1 MPSLPAEIEVY
12 PVHHLPI
19 LKAYADQLGLVSLIH
34 HYVPTEMNVDAGTVV
49 LGLVLDT
56 LSGRSPLYRLEECF
70 AQQDTELL
78 LGKALPPHALNDEVV
93 GRVLDR
99 LYDFGTMRLFT
110 ACAVR
115 AATRFGLERRYV
127 HFDTTSR
134 SVWGD
139 YQFAETQDLPFQGT
153 YGYSKDKRP
162 DLKQFVLST
171 LCVDRAVPIWGKP
184 EDGNASDKTLNAT
197 LLSEIAQLLA
207 QYGGQPGAYIYI
219 ADAALVTA
227 DNLAALRDTL
237 FITRLPA
244 TYSAC
249 GRVIAEAVAHNAW
262 EEVGVLAQTPPT
274 KQRPGTFYKV
284 AEASVTLYGKV
295 YRAVVVHSS
304 SQDQRRQKALA
315 RELQASYATLEATA
329 RAVSQQEYFCQA
341 DAEAAAAKLRAQQS
355 AYHEVE
361 VRVKAHPKYGPGRP
375 SQKQPRVIKALRYG
389 LQVTLRERAE
399 VIARRTQETGCFV
412 LLTNVPTMGEMAHR
426 AGDVLRAYKAQHGIE
441 QNFGFLKDP
450 LIVNSLFL
458 KKPERIEALGLVL
471 LRALLLWRLVERT
484 LRVHVETT
492 ETPLPGWDKKA
503 TQKPTA
509 FMMMTKFAGVMVLKV
524 EDQRQLVHPLSTVQ
538 QQYLR
543 ALGVPATYFTV
554 PQRGHRAETGKSR
567 SQQSP
572 G

>member
-1 MPSLPAEIEVY
+1 MPALSPAIEVY
-12 PVHHLPI
+12 PVHHLPLI
-19 LKAYADQLGLVSLIH
+19 KAYADQLGLVSLIN
-34 HYVPTEMNVDAGTVV
+34 HYVPTAMEVDAGTVV
-49 LGLVLDT
+49 LALMLDT
-56 LSGRSPLYRLEECF
+56 LSGRSPLYRLEEFF
-70 AQQDTELL
+70 AQQDTALL
-78 LGKALPPHALNDEVV
+78 LGKAVPPPALNDDTV

-139 YQFAETQDLPFQGT
+139 YQFAETQDLPFQVT

-184 EDGNASDKTLNAT
+184 ADGNASDKTLNTT
-197 LLSEIAQLLA
+197 LLSEIAHLLA
-207 QYGGQPGAYIYI
+207 QYGVQPGAYIYI
-219 ADAALVTA
+219 ADAALVTE

-244 TYSAC
+244 TYSEC
-249 GRVIAEAVAHNAW
+249 GRVIAEAVAHNHW

-274 KQRPGTFYKV
+274 KRRPGTSYKV
-284 AEASVTLYGKV
+284 AERNVTLYGKV

-304 SQDQRRQKALA
+304 SQDQRRQKHLE
-315 RELQASYATLEATA
+315 RELQASYALLEATVREAA
-329 RAVSQQEYFCQA
+329 RQEYFCPA
-341 DAEAAAAKLRAQQS
+341 DAEAAAAKLRALPS
-355 AYHEVE
+355 AYHGVGVDVE
-361 VRVKAHPKYGPGRP
+361 ERPKYGPGRP
-375 SQKQPRVIKALRYG
+375 RSKQPRVVKALRYG
-389 LQVTLRERAE
+389 LQVTLYERAE
-399 VIARRTQETGCFV
+399 VIARKTQEAGCFV
-412 LLTNVPTMGEMAHR
+412 LLTNVPTTGEMAQG
-426 AGDVLRAYKAQHGIE
+426 AGDVLRAYKEQHGIE
-441 QNFGFLKDP
+441 QNYGFLKDP
-450 LIVNSLFL
+450 LIVNSVFL

-471 LRALLLWRLVERT
+471 LLALLLWRLVERT

-492 ETPLPGWDKKA
+492 GNPLTGWDKKA

-524 EDQRQLVHPLSTVQ
+524 GGQRQLAQPLSPVQ

-543 ALGVPATYFTV
+543 ALGVPTTYFTV
-554 PQRGHRAETGKSR
+554 PRRGYHDEMGKSR
-567 SQQSP
+567 SQPSP